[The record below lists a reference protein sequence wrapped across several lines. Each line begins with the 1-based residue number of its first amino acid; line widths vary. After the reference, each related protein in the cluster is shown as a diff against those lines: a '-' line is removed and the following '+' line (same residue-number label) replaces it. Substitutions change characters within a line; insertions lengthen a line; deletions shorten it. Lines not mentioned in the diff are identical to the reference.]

1 MAEQKF
7 VTFYIDKYH
16 FGIDVL
22 DVREINHHLEST
34 PVPLASPHI
43 RGLIN
48 LRGQIVTLLD
58 LRSMFGLGTITLTD
72 DTHNIVL
79 KDENF
84 HLSGDSNSSDRVG
97 LMVDRIGDIIT
108 VEADTLEAPP
118 ANIGDID
125 GRFLTQVAQLNGA
138 VVAVLNVQELLTNH
152 NAGSNPHL
160 DVEALAAC

>member
-7 VTFYIDKYH
+7 VTFYIDQYH

-58 LRSMFGLGTITLTD
+58 LRSMFGLGRITLTEH
-72 DTHNIVL
+72 THNIVL

-84 HLSGDSNSSDRVG
+84 TLGGDVNSSDRVG

-125 GRFLTQVAQLNGA
+125 GRFLVQVAQLNGA
-138 VVAVLNVQELLTNH
+138 VVAILNVQELLTNH
-152 NAGSNPHL
+152 NAGANPHL
-160 DVEALAAC
+160 EREPAC